1 MGAWPW
7 NPKKKCFCPVTV
19 SVIAGI
25 AAHEML
31 KTSGQA
37 AGEVLKEKEVNC
49 FKWLWDR
56 VTCQPEINVS
66 EVLDGRG
73 DVEK

>member
-7 NPKKKCFCPVTV
+7 NPKKKCCPVTL

-56 VTCQPEINVS
+56 LTCQPEINVS

-73 DVEK
+73 VSEK

>member
-1 MGAWPW
+1 MDALPW
-7 NPKKKCFCPVTV
+7 VPKTKCFCPVTV

-25 AAHEML
+25 AAHEMM

-56 VTCQPEINVS
+56 PEINVS
-66 EVLDGRG
+66 EV
-73 DVEK
+73 

>member
-1 MGAWPW
+1 
-7 NPKKKCFCPVTV
+7 V

-66 EVLDGRG
+66 
-73 DVEK
+73 DV